1 MRIDYG
7 SELGVRLLKEIELEG
22 FVYHLVNR
30 EPKLAQK
37 LSDMISWQIQDN
49 DYLLKGVMPSTTGEQ
64 DAS

>member
-30 EPKLAQK
+30 EPKLAQE
-37 LSDMISWQIQDN
+37 LSDKLAFQIQDN
-49 DYLLKGVMPSTTGEQ
+49 DYLLQGLKPTTTGEH

>member
-1 MRIDYG
+1 MRIDYS
-7 SELGVRLLKEIELEG
+7 SELGVRLLKEIEIEG

-37 LSDMISWQIQDN
+37 LSDMIAFQIQDN
-49 DYLLKGVMPSTTGEQ
+49 NYLLHGEH

>member
-1 MRIDYG
+1 MKIDYG